1 MINKSNIFS
10 FEECR
15 GLISNIS
22 SKNYATPNEC
32 LAKLMELNA
41 LFREAVKQ
49 KSRFDNISISQKDNI
64 ENLLYLCAPKI
75 NYNIEECFKQSVNN
89 DRFKIIV
96 EYSLNINSTAEDIAK
111 QVEDFYVVACMALTN
126 PILQKGVTPSSILKI
141 HWDRYAQEA
150 GVDDSEEI
158 RKIVARIISRLFT
171 DNIEYQNACSNN
183 SIEVGLDV
191 KETTTNFGKW
201 QESFTDLMDSIK
213 LLHNSFVESIC
224 NKCKQKQTVS
234 TSAAAKLAKWISI
247 PDLVK
252 IEISKIDNEPYM
264 DYQRRELI
272 RPFPKISY
280 FAKLD
285 EEEKQRKLNSFWGI
299 LERSST
305 ESILVTS
312 IEKLKEDIEDIPHQP
327 IQDISISLRRVIE
340 RNFDVN
346 LIEINN
352 ENDRYATPEY
362 FDVARSNVER
372 VVTTRPAVIN
382 PERRVIFKGLYL
394 VPLNICETPNN
405 NLRQF

>member
-1 MINKSNIFS
+1 MQVIMSYIPIHKLIIKKVMINKSNIFS

-141 HWDRYAQEA
+141 LWDRYAQEA

-213 LLHNSFVESIC
+213 LLHNSFGC
-224 NKCKQKQTVS
+224 HFN
-234 TSAAAKLAKWISI
+234 
-247 PDLVK
+247 
-252 IEISKIDNEPYM
+252 
-264 DYQRRELI
+264 
-272 RPFPKISY
+272 
-280 FAKLD
+280 
-285 EEEKQRKLNSFWGI
+285 
-299 LERSST
+299 
-305 ESILVTS
+305 
-312 IEKLKEDIEDIPHQP
+312 
-327 IQDISISLRRVIE
+327 
-340 RNFDVN
+340 N
-346 LIEINN
+346 LIFSSIFL
-352 ENDRYATPEY
+352 Y
-362 FDVARSNVER
+362 FLS
-372 VVTTRPAVIN
+372 I
-382 PERRVIFKGLYL
+382 
-394 VPLNICETPNN
+394 
-405 NLRQF
+405 